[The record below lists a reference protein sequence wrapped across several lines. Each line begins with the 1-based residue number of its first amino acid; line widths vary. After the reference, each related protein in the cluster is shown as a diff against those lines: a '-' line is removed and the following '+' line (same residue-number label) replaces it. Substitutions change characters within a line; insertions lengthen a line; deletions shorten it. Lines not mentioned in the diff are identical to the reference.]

1 MASTLSLTLSLSND
15 QDDKQSC
22 NRVQMMNET
31 IRVPRDVSIRRV
43 KRTVEGKK
51 PKICGRL
58 NDEMSTS
65 KPKMQFCQKVE
76 RGIGIYIQE
85 LFLKK
90 INIEQ

>member
-1 MASTLSLTLSLSND
+1 
-15 QDDKQSC
+15 
-22 NRVQMMNET
+22 MMNET

-43 KRTVEGKK
+43 KRTEEEK
-51 PKICGRL
+51 PEICGRL

>member
-1 MASTLSLTLSLSND
+1 
-15 QDDKQSC
+15 
-22 NRVQMMNET
+22 MMNET

-43 KRTVEGKK
+43 KRTEEEK
-51 PKICGRL
+51 PEICGRL

-85 LFLKK
+85 LFFKRNQYRRVVKYLEV
-90 INIEQ
+90 IFVNRVSSLIY